1 MLATSLRDNG
11 GQDVVCSV
19 THVLPAPLLS
29 APLPGERSGGRR
41 GRREE
46 EGRRRRGERMEEEEE
61 EDVGGGDCC
70 LRVCVC
76 VCTRKCVRGEAQTAR
91 GNLMCVPGDV

>member
-29 APLPGERSGGRR
+29 APLPWERVEGG
-41 GRREE
+41 GVREE
-46 EGRRRRGERMEEEEE
+46 GGGRRRRA
-61 EDVGGGDCC
+61 GD
-70 LRVCVC
+70 
-76 VCTRKCVRGEAQTAR
+76 
-91 GNLMCVPGDV
+91 